1 MNPSPSHRIVR
12 LALIIYLPMMGGI
25 FFLRPPG
32 MLKVVSWSE
41 FAYGLAAACA
51 AGVVVIAASRAV
63 ARRTDW
69 GQALQVEFRQ
79 LLGQLTSGQ
88 ILVLAL
94 LSGFGEEILFRGVIH
109 AHLGLWMTALLFGA
123 FHFPY
128 RRLMLPWSCFALLMG
143 VVLGLLTTGFNSLW
157 PAILLHF
164 LINYFNLH
172 DLAQPPVERPNKES

>member
-1 MNPSPSHRIVR
+1 MNRTPSQRIVR
-12 LALIIYLPMMGGI
+12 LALIIYLPMMGGT

-32 MLKVVSWSE
+32 VLKVVSWSQ
-41 FAYGLAAACA
+41 FALGLAAACA
-51 AGVVVIAASRAV
+51 VGVVVIAVSRAF
-63 ARRTDW
+63 ARRTGW
-69 GQALQVEFRQ
+69 GRTLQTEFRQ
-79 LLGQLTSGQ
+79 VLGPLTSGQ
-88 ILVLAL
+88 ILTLSL

-128 RRLMLPWSCFALLMG
+128 RRLMLPWSCFALMMG
-143 VVLGLLTTGFNSLW
+143 MVLGLLTTGFDSLW

-172 DLAQPPVERPNKES
+172 DLAQPPGERPFEDS